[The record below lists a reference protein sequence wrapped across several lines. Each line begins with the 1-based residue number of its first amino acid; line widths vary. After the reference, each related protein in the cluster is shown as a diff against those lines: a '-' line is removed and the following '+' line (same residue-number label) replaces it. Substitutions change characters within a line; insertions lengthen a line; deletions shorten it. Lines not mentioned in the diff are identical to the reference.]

1 MNLIIDIGNSNTK
14 VYLYH
19 NGISKFFKIINSLD
33 QLKNTI
39 NKYFKEI
46 RYVIISDV
54 KRDKIENKLSIFKEK
69 FILFVKECRFPFK
82 SKYKTMNSLGDDRI
96 ALVSSAINK
105 FPNRNVL
112 IIDLGTC
119 ITYDFLVEKGD
130 YLGGLISPGFEMR
143 YKSLNFYTAN
153 LPLIKKIKDKNNII
167 GDSTETSIQSGVYYG
182 IINEI
187 NSNINFFSNNYQ
199 NLKVIITG
207 GNSKILSK
215 KIKNT
220 IFADQYFLA
229 DGLNY
234 LLELNKTKWK

>member
-1 MNLIIDIGNSNTK
+1 MNLIIDIGNSFTK
-14 VYLYH
+14 VYLYS
-19 NGISKFFKIINSLD
+19 NGVPKFFKIINNLD
-33 QLKNTI
+33 ELKNSI
-39 NKYFKEI
+39 VLYFKEI
-46 RYVIISDV
+46 SHVIVSDV
-54 KRDKIENKLSIFKEK
+54 KRDKIENVLSMFKGKLIF
-69 FILFVKECRFPFK
+69 LVKECSFPFK
-82 SKYKTMNSLGDDRI
+82 SRYKTMNSLGEDRI
-96 ALVSSAINK
+96 ALVNSAFKK
-105 FPNRNVL
+105 FPNENVL

-119 ITYDFLVEKGD
+119 ITYDFLVEKGE

-153 LPLIKKIKDKNNII
+153 LPLIKKIEVRDNVI
-167 GDSTETSIQSGVYYG
+167 GDSTQTSIQSGVYFG

-187 NSNINFFSNNYQ
+187 NSNINLFSKNYK

-234 LLELNKTKWK
+234 LLDYNKTK